1 VTVRFPE
8 RAEPALDRCSLEV
21 APGEVVALAGPS
33 GCGKSTLLAVLLGF
47 VRPDEGRVLVGG
59 IDLAA
64 ADLDAWRRHVAW
76 VPQRPVLFAGTIA
89 ANIRLGALAASD
101 EAVREAARLAHAAA
115 FVETLPDGYETV
127 LGDGGAGVS
136 AGQRQRIA
144 LARAFLRDAPILL
157 LDEPTSNLDGDAED
171 EVLDAIRRL
180 ATGRTVV
187 LVAHR
192 PSLLAMADRVV
203 ELQPARAAL

>member
-1 VTVRFPE
+1 M
-8 RAEPALDRCSLEV
+8 
-21 APGEVVALAGPS
+21 
-33 GCGKSTLLAVLLGF
+33 
-47 VRPDEGRVLVGG
+47 
-59 IDLAA
+59 
-64 ADLDAWRRHVAW
+64 
-76 VPQRPVLFAGTIA
+76 LFAGTIA
-89 ANIRLGALAASD
+89 ANIRLGAPAASD
-101 EAVREAARLAHAAA
+101 EAGAREAARLAHAAA
-115 FVETLPDGYETV
+115 FVETLPDGYDTV

-180 ATGRTVV
+180 AAGRTVL

-203 ELQPARAAL
+203 ELRPARAALMRPARDRLGVAHQRRACRAVSYAQRAGASACRRPGPAGG